1 MYLGPSALLL
11 ADRSQRRLVESVR
24 LDTPSAEDRR
34 RVFRRR
40 PTSPGQ
46 RSA

>member
-1 MYLGPSALLL
+1 MYLDPRALLL
-11 ADRSQRRLVESVR
+11 ADRSQRRLVDSVR

-40 PTSPGQ
+40 PTSRGH

>member
-1 MYLGPSALLL
+1 MYLDPSALLL
-11 ADRSQRRLVESVR
+11 ADRSQRRHVDSVR
-24 LDTPSAEDRR
+24 LDVPSDQDRR

-40 PTSPGQ
+40 PTRRDH